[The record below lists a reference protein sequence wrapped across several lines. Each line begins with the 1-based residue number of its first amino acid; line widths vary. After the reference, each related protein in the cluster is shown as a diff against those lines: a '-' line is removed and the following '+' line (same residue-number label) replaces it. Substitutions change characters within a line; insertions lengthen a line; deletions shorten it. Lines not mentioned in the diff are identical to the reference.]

1 MTIKK
6 IQQQI
11 VLFKDLITKSRA
23 IIVEGHFINISKL
36 EANANYLFNQ
46 INGQHGNLSNTEM
59 NVLIV
64 SVETLLSDFDSL
76 AEALDNQHT
85 GLSAETESWPN
96 TAIAAYQN

>member
-6 IQQQI
+6 IQQKI
-11 VLFKDLITKSRA
+11 DLFKDLITKSRA
-23 IIVEGHFINISKL
+23 TIIEGHFIDISKL
-36 EANANYLFNQ
+36 QENAKYLFNQ
-46 INGQHGNLSNTEM
+46 IKSQHGNLSSTEM

-76 AEALDNQHT
+76 AKALDNQHT

>member
-1 MTIKK
+1 MSVKK
-6 IQQQI
+6 IQQKI
-11 VLFKDLITKSRA
+11 DLFRELITKSRA
-23 IIVEGHFINISKL
+23 IIIEGHFVDISKL
-36 EANANYLFNQ
+36 DANANYLFNQ
-46 INGQHGNLSNTEM
+46 IKGQHGNISNTEM

-76 AEALDNQHT
+76 AKALDNQHT

>member
-23 IIVEGHFINISKL
+23 IIIEGHFVDISKL
-36 EANANYLFNQ
+36 DANANYLFNQ
-46 INGQHGNLSNTEM
+46 IKGQHGNLSNAEM
-59 NVLIV
+59 NILIT

-76 AEALDNQHT
+76 EKVLDNQYS
-85 GLSAETESWPN
+85 GLSAKTEARPN

>member
-1 MTIKK
+1 
-6 IQQQI
+6 
-11 VLFKDLITKSRA
+11 
-23 IIVEGHFINISKL
+23 
-36 EANANYLFNQ
+36 
-46 INGQHGNLSNTEM
+46 M

-76 AEALDNQHT
+76 AKALDNQHT